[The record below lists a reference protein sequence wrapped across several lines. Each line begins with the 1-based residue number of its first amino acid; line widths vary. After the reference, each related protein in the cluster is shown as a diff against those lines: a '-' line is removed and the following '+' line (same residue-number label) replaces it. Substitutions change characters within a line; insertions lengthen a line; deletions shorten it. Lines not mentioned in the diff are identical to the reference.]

1 MDLKVKNP
9 LNSQGINSY
18 INELYPGF
26 AIYNGLIM
34 DGNNVGYFSR
44 SNEIFDDF
52 IRILAKP
59 EPPAIDKD
67 KVLKDFEDFENT
79 VRQSPEMMQAFAAL
93 KKRFAE
99 DPEYKAKVDPKFVA
113 GVMML
118 DLPSEQK

>member
-1 MDLKVKNP
+1 
-9 LNSQGINSY
+9 
-18 INELYPGF
+18 
-26 AIYNGLIM
+26 M
-34 DGNNVGYFSR
+34 DGNNIGYFSR
-44 SNEIFDDF
+44 SDVILDDF
-52 IRILAKP
+52 IRRLAKS
-59 EPPAIDKD
+59 EPPAVDKD
-67 KVLKDFEDFENT
+67 KVLKDFEDFEKA